1 MLSKIKS
8 KLKNSKASKWL
19 ATTAVTASIAC
30 CGAIGAF
37 AAEESTSSAGDLQ
50 TAVTDSFNSMQGEIM
65 NYILI
70 ALPIAL
76 GVVAA
81 IFGIKY
87 AIKFFTS
94 MSKKG

>member
-1 MLSKIKS
+1 MFD
-8 KLKNSKASKWL
+8 KLKTKFKNSKVGKYL
-19 ATTAVTASIAC
+19 AAGAVTASIATL
-30 CGAIGAF
+30 GAFSCF
-37 AAEESTSSAGDLQ
+37 AAEGDTSSSLTSTV
-50 TAVTDSFNSMQGEIM
+50 TASFNTIKSDIL

-81 IFGIKY
+81 VFGIKY
-87 AIKFFTS
+87 AIKFFTQ

>member
-1 MLSKIKS
+1 MLAKIRS
-8 KLKNSKASKWL
+8 KLKSSKAFKWL
-19 ATTAVTASIAC
+19 ATAAVTAIIAC
-30 CGAIGAF
+30 MGAMSCF
-37 AAEESTSSAGDLQ
+37 AAGEETSSL
-50 TAVTDSFNSMQGEIM
+50 TSTVTESFNTIKSDIL

-81 IFGIKY
+81 VFGIKY
-87 AIKFFTS
+87 AIKFFTQ

>member
-1 MLSKIKS
+1 MLANLKS
-8 KLKNSKASKWL
+8 KFKSSKVVKLLS
-19 ATTAVTASIAC
+19 TVAVAAMIAC
-30 CGAIGAF
+30 FGVVGAS
-37 AAEESTSSAGDLQ
+37 AAEETSSL
-50 TAVTDSFNSMQGEIM
+50 TSTVTESFNTIKSDIL

-81 IFGIKY
+81 VFGIKY
-87 AIKFFTS
+87 AIKFFTQ

>member
-1 MLSKIKS
+1 MFTVLAKLKS
-8 KLKNSKASKWL
+8 KFKSSKVVKYL
-19 ATTAVTASIAC
+19 TTFAVAAMIAC
-30 CGAIGAF
+30 FGAFSCF
-37 AAEESTSSAGDLQ
+37 AAEETSSL
-50 TAVTDSFNSMQGEIM
+50 TSTVTESFNTIKSDIL

-81 IFGIKY
+81 VFGIKY
-87 AIKFFTS
+87 AIKFFTQ

>member
-1 MLSKIKS
+1 MLAKIRSKIKS
-8 KLKNSKASKWL
+8 NKASKWL
-19 ATTAVTASIAC
+19 ATAAVTASIAC
-30 CGAIGAF
+30 MGAMSCF
-37 AAEESTSSAGDLQ
+37 AAGEETSSL
-50 TAVTDSFNSMQGEIM
+50 TSTVTESFNTIKSDIL

-81 IFGIKY
+81 VFGIKY
-87 AIKFFTS
+87 AIKFFTQ